1 MTGDPRPGREPGSW
15 LPVAGYSFLILF
27 LELALIR
34 FVPGYVRVFG
44 FYLNFV
50 LIAAFLGMG
59 VGLLRA
65 ESHARL
71 QWLGAPAVLGLLVAV
86 WAFAN
91 VVVRAPIDPD
101 EFLWG
106 VFSEIAPSV
115 RRIGI
120 LPAVIILFTLCAA
133 VFIPLGAALG
143 ASFEKLRPL
152 EAYSVNLAASL
163 LGVVTFGAASALR
176 TTPPAWF
183 GLVFL
188 VWCALVWPNRRLAGV
203 LLGAGMLAVGLSR
216 MLRGP
221 GAEYWSP
228 YYRVGVYRTPESYS
242 VHVNGSFHQYI
253 LNLSPDTTGLPYAA
267 RARQD
272 YLRPFAFVP
281 RVDTALVLG
290 AGTGNDVALLLQ
302 QGARYIDAVEIDP
315 VILDLGRAAHYQR
328 PYGDPRVHA
337 YVNDARAFLRATQRR
352 YDVIVLGT
360 LDSQTLLS
368 GISSLRLDN
377 YVYTAEAFAAM
388 RDRLKPDGRLVTY
401 HMSPY
406 PYIAGKIAGV
416 MALAFGRPPLVFH
429 EPHHRLFNY
438 TFVTGPAWTPPSDT
452 VTASLPAQVALPRD
466 DWPYLYLRRHVIPE
480 HYLKALAVVLLVAVA
495 MVRWGAGS
503 AFGARFEGPM
513 FFLGAGFLLLETKSV
528 SEMSLLFGATWVVNL
543 LVFASILIVM
553 LAANLVALLGPRPAP
568 RTLFVGLLLSLGIA
582 FAVPVRDL
590 LEFGPTGQWV
600 SGAALVGLP
609 VFFAAWIFAILFRD
623 HPAPARALAYNI
635 LGATVGGILEYS
647 SLALGIKAL
656 YLVAAVMYLAA
667 WLFYR
672 GRLAGL
678 RALSRHA

>member
-1 MTGDPRPGREPGSW
+1 MAGDRRLGLQLGSW

-59 VGLLRA
+59 TGLLRA
-65 ESHARL
+65 ESQARL
-71 QWLGAPAVLGLLVAV
+71 QWLAAPALLGLLVAV

-91 VVVRAPIDPD
+91 VVVRVPIDRD

-133 VFIPLGAALG
+133 VFVPLGAGLG
-143 ASFEKLRPL
+143 ASLEKLRPL

-163 LGVVTFGAASALR
+163 LGVVTFGAASALY
-176 TTPPAWF
+176 TTPPVWF

-188 VWCALVWPNRRLAGV
+188 LWCALVWPNLRLAGV
-203 LLGAGMLAVGLSR
+203 LLAGGMLAVGLSR
-216 MLRGP
+216 IIRGS
-221 GAEYWSP
+221 EVQYWSP
-228 YYRVGVYRTPESYS
+228 YYRIGVFRTPESYS

-253 LNLSPDTTGLPYAA
+253 LNLSPDTTGRPYAA
-267 RARQD
+267 RARHD

-290 AGTGNDVALLLQ
+290 SGTGNDVAILLQ
-302 QGARYIDAVEIDP
+302 LGARYIDAVEIDP
-315 VILDLGRAAHYQR
+315 VILALGRAAHDQH
-328 PYGDPRVHA
+328 PYDDPRVHT
-337 YVNDARAFLRATQRR
+337 YVNDARAFLRVSRRR

-368 GISSLRLDN
+368 GMSSLRLDN
-377 YVYTAEAFAAM
+377 YMYTAEAFAAM
-388 RDRLKPDGRLVTY
+388 RDRLKPDGRLITY

-416 MALAFGRPPLVFH
+416 MALAFARPPLVLH

-452 VTASLPAQVALPRD
+452 ASASLPTEVALPRD
-466 DWPYLYLRRHVIPE
+466 NWPYLYLRRHVIPA
-480 HYLKALAVVLLVAVA
+480 HYLKALASVLLVAVA
-495 MVRWGAGS
+495 MVRWGAGNTFS
-503 AFGARFEGPM
+503 ARFEGRM

-553 LAANLVALLGPRPAP
+553 LLANLVALLGRRPAL
-568 RTLFVGLLLSLGIA
+568 RTLFIGLLLSLGIA
-582 FAVPVRDL
+582 FSVPVRDL
-590 LEFGPTGQWV
+590 LAFGTVGQWV
-600 SGAALVGLP
+600 SGAVLVGLP

-656 YLVAAVMYLAA
+656 YLVAAGMYGAA
-667 WLFYR
+667 WLFDR
-672 GRLAGL
+672 QRLAGL
-678 RALSRHA
+678 KPA